1 MQRSFGGTALE
12 PVDQERDKELTLGPI
27 ALTGLG
33 VALCAFCA
41 VFFLWGYSIGH
52 HGSAQPLSQDAR
64 ATGASAEQ
72 LIGAQTKPGIAKPN
86 ANQPATGSGGS
97 APVAG
102 GDDSPQAASYTDSSS
117 TTESESNAA
126 VVQTSLS
133 AERAAGS
140 NTPWMVQ
147 IAAVSREEDADVLTS
162 ALRKRGYLVSVRHDP
177 VDDLRHVQV
186 GPFATHADAASMRQR
201 LLNDGYNA
209 LIEP

>member
-147 IAAVSREEDADVLTS
+147 IAAV
-162 ALRKRGYLVSVRHDP
+162 
-177 VDDLRHVQV
+177 
-186 GPFATHADAASMRQR
+186 
-201 LLNDGYNA
+201 
-209 LIEP
+209 